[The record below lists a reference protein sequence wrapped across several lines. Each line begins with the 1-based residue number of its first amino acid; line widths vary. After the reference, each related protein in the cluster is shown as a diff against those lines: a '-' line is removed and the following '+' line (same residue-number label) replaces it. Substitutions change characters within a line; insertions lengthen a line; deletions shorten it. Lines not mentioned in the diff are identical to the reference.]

1 MQMYLNRGEYG
12 GYRFIHDETIDFFTS
27 QQEDDSRRGL
37 GFDKPENNP
46 DKDSPVSRMASAK
59 SYGHSGFTGTIVW
72 VDPTYDLIFIFLS
85 NRIHPDSFN
94 RKLSLLNVRTK
105 IQDVIYRSII
115 DWKHSAQGFTL
126 ISIFRLQVEEG
137 TKGLNHVGMILNT
150 RKLPYRMHSQ
160 HGVANVNSSD
170 I

>member
-115 DWKHSAQGFTL
+115 D
-126 ISIFRLQVEEG
+126 
-137 TKGLNHVGMILNT
+137 
-150 RKLPYRMHSQ
+150 
-160 HGVANVNSSD
+160 
-170 I
+170 